1 MPGRFKIHN
10 STLKIAACLLLFFS
24 TLFANFANAQTSGAI
39 SGKVTDTSNKPL
51 SSVNISLKGT
61 QKGAATNANGNFRI
75 ENVSPGSYTL
85 RITAVGYVEQ
95 ELSLAVAS
103 GQTLSLPTIL
113 LKSKSQRLGEVEVT
127 GESSL
132 VPTKETEYVAR
143 MPLANI
149 ENPQVY
155 NVVSSKLLEKQGV
168 VDYKTALNNVAGAN
182 PQVVVNGINV
192 VYLRG
197 FYSNSS
203 ARNGMPVYQ
212 TAGIDV
218 ANVERVE
225 VIKGPTGTLFGG
237 MQNYYGG
244 LTNYVTKK
252 PHQNF
257 EGSVSYTLGSWG
269 FNRITADVNT
279 PLKKDNSVLLRNNVA
294 FQTANSWQDA
304 GHHKSI
310 FYAPSLVYKAGKR
323 LTLSLDAD
331 IYQFKGTPSSFMRVS
346 NIPGVKRFKD
356 LKNFDRKVSF
366 NHDQLYS
373 NRFAINTFAKAE
385 YQLSE
390 KWKSTTL
397 VNHSESRNR
406 RFWTS
411 TNILSR
417 NSAEVE
423 LGRGDRNINAQQIQ
437 QNFNG
442 EFELAGFR
450 HRVLLGADYFSQNW
464 VDNNA
469 IGGKFKTLPLSGG
482 ARLSLTRESA
492 EDFITKSK
500 RVFDNDNT
508 RRTYSTYVSDV
519 VDFTEQLH
527 LLLSLRLDRF
537 EYSGRR
543 DIATGKTSGTYQQ
556 TALAPRLG
564 VIYEALPK
572 ELSVFANYNRG
583 FTNRPGTDVK
593 GNAFVPEKA
602 NQMEGGLKW
611 EPMSK
616 MANLTL
622 SYYHIEVEDM
632 VRPDVNN
639 PGFSSQDG
647 SVRSSGFELDAA
659 LNPAEGLSIIAGY
672 AYNDAKILKGRNPE
686 LNGNR
691 VRDAPQHLANF
702 FASYTF
708 SGVLDGLDIGLG
720 GNYSSE
726 SFSWDDNK
734 FILDSYTI
742 LNANVGYSVGK
753 VRFNIR
759 AENLTSEKNIRLWQ
773 ESQAPLRVLGSVSM
787 RF

>member
-1 MPGRFKIHN
+1 M
-10 STLKIAACLLLFFS
+10 
-24 TLFANFANAQTSGAI
+24 
-39 SGKVTDTSNKPL
+39 
-51 SSVNISLKGT
+51 
-61 QKGAATNANGNFRI
+61 
-75 ENVSPGSYTL
+75 
-85 RITAVGYVEQ
+85 GYVTQ
-95 ELSLAVAS
+95 EIPVKVAS
-103 GQTLSLPTIL
+103 GQRLSLPTII
-113 LKSKSQRLGEVEVT
+113 LKSKSQNLDEVEVT
-127 GESSL
+127 GEGSL

-155 NVVSSKLLEKQGV
+155 NVVGSKLLEKQGV
-168 VDYKTALNNVAGAN
+168 VDYKTALNNMAGVN
-182 PQVVVNGINV
+182 PQTSSGINII
-192 VYLRG
+192 YLRG

-212 TAGIDV
+212 TADIDV

-252 PHQNF
+252 PHREF
-257 EGSVSYTLGSWG
+257 ETAVSYTLGSWG
-269 FNRITADVNT
+269 FNRLTADVNT
-279 PLKKDNSVLLRNNVA
+279 PLTKDGTVLLRNNVA

-304 GHHKSI
+304 GHHNSI
-310 FYAPSLVYKAGKR
+310 FYAPSLVYKASDR

-331 IYQFKGTPSSFMRVS
+331 IYQYKGTPNTFIRIGS
-346 NIPGVKRFKD
+346 IPGVKSFDD
-356 LKNFDRKVSF
+356 LKNFDDKVSF

-385 YQLSE
+385 YKLSE
-390 KWKSTTL
+390 NWKSTTL

-406 RFWTS
+406 RSWSSAIIF
-411 TNILSR
+411 SR
-417 NSAEVE
+417 DSARVE
-423 LGRGDRNINAQQIQ
+423 FGRAERSINAQQIQ

-442 EFELAGFR
+442 EFQLAGFR

-464 VDNNA
+464 VDNNVL
-469 IGGKFKTLPLSGG
+469 GGKFKTLPLSGG
-482 ARLSLTRESA
+482 ARLSLTRESL
-492 EDFITKSK
+492 DQFIAKSK

-508 RRTYSTYVSDV
+508 RLTYSTYVSDV
-519 VDFTEQLH
+519 VDFTDQLH

-564 VIYEALPK
+564 VIYELLSD
-572 ELSVFANYNRG
+572 EFSVFANYNRG

-611 EPMSK
+611 EPKSK
-616 MANLTL
+616 IANLTL
-622 SYYHIEVEDM
+622 SYYDIKVEDM

-647 SVRSSGFELDAA
+647 SVRSSGFELDLG
-659 LNPAEGLSIIAGY
+659 LNPVEGLSIIAGY
-672 AYNDAKILKGRNPE
+672 AYNDAKILKGRNSE

-691 VRDAPQHLANF
+691 LRDAPQHLANF
-702 FASYTF
+702 FASYNF
-708 SGVLDGLDIGLG
+708 SGTLEDLDIGFG

-726 SFSWDDNK
+726 AFAFDDNK
-734 FILDSYTI
+734 FTLGSYTI

-759 AENLTSEKNIRLWQ
+759 AENLTSERNFRLWQ
-773 ESQAPLRVLGSVSM
+773 SHQPPLRVLGSVSM